1 LYEAGVSGEKCLV
14 SPACR
19 PAKVI
24 FLSFWCDDSHSC
36 ATVGFTSLPTMPET
50 QLIEKPSKQKNSVH
64 CYHCGEAC
72 DRSIVSDGNFF
83 CCEGCSFVYRLLKE
97 NGLCNYYDLSTTP
110 GIKVKGKFTSD
121 KFSFLDTGEAQQ
133 KLITF
138 KDDKQSQVSFSL
150 PQMHCASCI
159 WLLENLHSIQEGI
172 LFSKTNFQR
181 KELAIAFDHNK
192 TSLRKV
198 VELLAFVGYE
208 PYISLN
214 DSEEKKPKK
223 VDRKQ
228 FYKIGVA
235 AFCFSNIMMLS
246 FPEYFSSGNIDEQTL
261 KHLFSYLNLLLA
273 LPVFFYSASEFFI
286 SAYKGLQQK
295 WLNIDAPIALSILI
309 AFSRSAYEVLSH
321 TGPGYFDSMAGIVF
335 FMLIGR
341 WFQNKTYDSFS
352 FDRDYKSYF
361 PLGITKVEDGIETPS
376 TIGSLKKNDRI
387 IVRNMEMVPAD
398 SVLLSSEASID
409 YSFVS
414 GENTPVLKRKG
425 ELIYAG
431 AKQIGGRIELMVIKS
446 VNQSYI
452 TQLWNNND
460 FFDDQKNR
468 DKSYIHPWSRYFTI
482 TLFSLAGVGAIYW
495 AIVDPKNLLPAVS
508 SALIVACPCSLLL
521 SSTFTFG
528 NMLRYYGKNKFYL
541 KNASVI
547 EALSRINTIVFDKTG
562 TLTHTSTASV
572 DYSGVPLTRQERS
585 FIYAIA
591 KDSAHPLSRLIKDHL
606 LRIHTIVPFDVQHF
620 KEVPGKGAQG
630 RIDGR
635 EVRIGSCLFITG
647 YAESRVNS
655 AEVWVSID
663 NDVKG
668 YYRIHNL
675 YRDGVKEMAKKL
687 ESKNYQVHILS
698 GDNDSERRELQKAF
712 SLAPMFFYQSP
723 QDKLDYIKEL
733 KDHST
738 RRVLMLGD
746 GLNDAGALK
755 QSDVGIAVTENT
767 SQFTPAS
774 DGILDSNYVN
784 KVDAFLSYA
793 QAGKRVVLTSWII
806 SILYNVVGLSF
817 ALSANLSPMVAA
829 ILMPVS
835 SITIVVFVTVATG
848 IVAKRKGL

>member
-1 LYEAGVSGEKCLV
+1 
-14 SPACR
+14 
-19 PAKVI
+19 
-24 FLSFWCDDSHSC
+24 
-36 ATVGFTSLPTMPET
+36 MPET
-50 QLIEKPSKQKNSVH
+50 QILIEKPSKQKKIIH

-72 DRSIVSDGNFF
+72 DSSIEADGHFF
-83 CCEGCSFVYRLLKE
+83 CCDGCSFVYSLLKE

-110 GIKVKGKFTSD
+110 GIKIKGKFNSD
-121 KFSFLDTGEAQQ
+121 KFSFLDTAEAQQ

-138 KDDKQSQVSFSL
+138 RDEKQSQVSFYL

-159 WLLENLHSIQEGI
+159 WLLENLHSIQPGI

-181 KELAIAFDHNK
+181 KEIFIGFDQNA

-198 VELLAFVGYE
+198 VELLAFIGYE

-214 DSEEKKPKK
+214 DSEEKKTKK
-223 VDRKQ
+223 TNRKQ

-261 KHLFSYLNLLLA
+261 KQLFSYLNLLLA
-273 LPVFFYSASEFFI
+273 LPVFFYSASEFFV

-295 WLNIDAPIALSILI
+295 WLNIDAPIALSILM
-309 AFSRSAYEVLSH
+309 AFGRSTYEVLSG

-361 PLGITKVEDGIETPS
+361 PLGITKIEDGLEVPS
-376 TIGSLKKNDRI
+376 TISSIQKNDHI
-387 IVRNMEMVPAD
+387 IVRHGEMVPAD
-398 SVLLSSEASID
+398 AVLITGEASID

-414 GENTPVLKRKG
+414 GENTPVLRKKG

-431 AKQIGGRIELMVIKS
+431 AKQLGGKIELMVIKP

-460 FFDDQKNR
+460 FYGEQKNK
-468 DKSYIHPWSRYFTI
+468 DKSFIHPWSRYFTVV
-482 TLFSLAGVGAIYW
+482 LFSLAAIAGVYW
-495 AIVDPKNLLPAVS
+495 TIVDPKNVLPAITA
-508 SALIVACPCSLLL
+508 ALIVACPCSLLL

-528 NMLRYYGKNKFYL
+528 NMLRYFGKNKLYL
-541 KNASVI
+541 KNATVI

-562 TLTHTSTASV
+562 TLTHISKASV
-572 DYSGVPLTRQERS
+572 DYCGVPLTREERS
-585 FIYAIA
+585 YIYSLA
-591 KDSAHPLSRLIKDHL
+591 KDSAHPLSRLVKEHL
-606 LRIHTIVPFDVQHF
+606 LRIHTIIPFAVNGF
-620 KEVPGKGAQG
+620 KELPGKGAEG
-630 RIDGR
+630 IIDGKR
-635 EVRIGSCLFITG
+635 TRIGSCLFITG
-647 YAESRVNS
+647 FADKASNS

-668 YYRIHNL
+668 FYRIHNL
-675 YRDGVKEMAKKL
+675 YREGIKEMAAGL
-687 ESKNYQVHILS
+687 ETKNYQLHVLS
-698 GDNDSERRELQKAF
+698 GDNNSERKHLQNF
-712 SLAPMFFYQSP
+712 FPTAPLLFNQSP
-723 QDKLDYIKEL
+723 QNKLEYIKEL
-733 KDHST
+733 QENPE

-755 QSDVGIAVTENT
+755 QSDVGVAVSENT

-774 DGILDSNYVN
+774 DGILDSNNVN
-784 KVDAFLSYA
+784 KIGAFLSYA
-793 QAGKRVVLTSWII
+793 KAGKRVVLTSWII
-806 SILYNVVGLSF
+806 SILYNFVGLSF

-835 SITIVVFVTVATG
+835 SITIVTFVTIATS
-848 IVAKRKGL
+848 IAAKRRGL